1 MSRPSLLIVCVLVI
15 GALLPDCVDTSALDY
30 VPPSAEGGS
39 GSPPAC
45 IECLTGQTGP
55 CAAEYARCLEF
66 PVCEAVMQCLIDKG
80 CVLLP
85 NPNDR
90 VSCGLPCAQEH
101 GLLSG
106 SDPAIEFLASIN
118 VCGLANCLDD
128 CKAP

>member
-1 MSRPSLLIVCVLVI
+1 MSRPLLGIVCALLI

-30 VPPSAEGGS
+30 VPPSAEGGT

-45 IECLTGQTGP
+45 IECLTGQNGP

-66 PVCEAVMQCLIDKG
+66 PVCDAVMQCLIDKG

-90 VSCGLPCAQEH
+90 VSCGLPCATEN

-106 SDPAIEFLASIN
+106 SDPSIPVLSSIN
-118 VCGLANCLDD
+118 TCGLTNCTEK

>member
-1 MSRPSLLIVCVLVI
+1 MI
-15 GALLPDCVDTSALDY
+15 GALALSALLPDCVDTSALDY
-30 VPPSAEGGS
+30 VPPNVEAGS

-55 CAAEYARCLEF
+55 CSAEYQGCLEF
-66 PVCEAVMQCLIDKG
+66 PVCEAVMQCLIDRA

-85 NPNDR
+85 VPADR

-106 SDPAIEFLASIN
+106 SDPAINVLAAIN
-118 VCGLANCLDD
+118 ICGLTNCTEECLSQ
-128 CKAP
+128 